1 MKHELNIDKLG
12 EILCSKARSAN
23 REIIRYYGSTHPDM
37 IARIR
42 FTAQLSL
49 VRDLGILVDLS
60 TDEEDGK
67 ELYTAITIAGQEWKI

>member
-1 MKHELNIDKLG
+1 MNINIEKLG

-23 REIIRYYGSTHPDM
+23 REIIRYYGSTQPDM

-67 ELYTAITIAGQEWKI
+67 ELYTTITIAGQEWKI

>member
-1 MKHELNIDKLG
+1 MIHELNIDKLG

-23 REIIRYYGSTHPDM
+23 REIIRYYGSEKPDM

-42 FTAQLSL
+42 FIAQLSL